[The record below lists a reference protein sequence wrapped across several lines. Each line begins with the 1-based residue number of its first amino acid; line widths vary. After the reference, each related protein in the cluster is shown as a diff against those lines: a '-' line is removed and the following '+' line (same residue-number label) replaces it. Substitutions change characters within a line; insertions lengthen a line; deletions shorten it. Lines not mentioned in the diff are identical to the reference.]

1 MKRLYLLLF
10 AFVAAWSASA
20 NPIDRQQARQ
30 QAEKFLES
38 KGIVISEEA
47 AARSLTHN
55 AMTSQSLYVF
65 NTAGNHGFVIVAGD
79 DRFEPIIGYTTQGRF
94 DESDLPVNF
103 KAWLEQAAAEIE
115 AAGKRP
121 AQALPASSP
130 KATISPVRI
139 HNAIQQLIITS
150 WNQGNTDNVYN
161 SHLPLVEGKRPC
173 TGCVATV
180 GAQVMYYYHKDLPIV
195 TQPVPGYKLTDGNGN
210 DASHGA
216 NTSADLPAI
225 QFKWDLMKTKYSY
238 KEPDAPNSEEEDA
251 VADLMLYCG
260 YAAHMNFGLAD
271 KHGGSS
277 ASISTLADGFS
288 KYFGFNPTT
297 WKTVTRSYY
306 SISEWDEI
314 IYNEL
319 ACGRPVIY
327 SGSYDGG
334 HAFICDGYDGAG
346 LYHFNWGWGG
356 SYNGYFKLQ
365 ATNPKGDSDISDM
378 GYIADNYCI
387 IGLQPN
393 KWPDI
398 YDPSSDDAWEVI
410 EVEGFVP
417 TIRSFSIDNTT
428 LSISLWNKSDNDYGF
443 GFALGELGDN
453 GSIQVIDTK
462 YESQQDNVLK
472 GWYYRSLSF
481 DVSTYGLSEGT
492 HKLVPLNKLKGE
504 TVWKMCTPTDSYY
517 EVIVSGGDYS
527 IIAHP
532 IEDLKV
538 NEFHLATGGTPG
550 YSQGINLSVTN
561 NGDNLEKELYVYVG
575 TAEDF
580 GKYSGYQ
587 KVRIAAG
594 NTKEYRLSISKLD
607 PGQYTL
613 RLVNGYNSNEVLA
626 QEEIT
631 ISQDLQATNFEVT
644 GKKYANKTL
653 RVDATVENHAGD
665 YAVPLYLFASTG
677 STKQFVYAAGSAIER
692 GSSEVVTFYFQPNKA
707 GLWNLWIA
715 TDKNGGNIIG
725 QSTVEVAE
733 SHSANLSVS
742 SEVQKLSGQTI
753 QAEKMVVN
761 VDVTNNGS
769 YAYDDV
775 IEVCLYKELEDNT
788 GIQVDLQKQEIL
800 LEPSAKTSLK
810 FTFDNLEDG
819 AGYFYYIY
827 YYSTENSQNKRYR
840 VSNYPAGYL
849 LHFKYTPDVI
859 LFADAN
865 VKALCVANWDTNGNG
880 ELSEVEAAAVTNLG
894 EVFKGNN
901 DIVSFDE
908 LVYFTGLNSINDE
921 AFWKC
926 KNLASIKI
934 PANVNRI
941 GSWAFLDCYKL
952 STLSLS
958 AAVTEIGWAAFSG
971 CQGLVAISVAD
982 ENPKYDSRANCNAII
997 ETATNK
1003 LIRGCQNTFIPE
1015 SVTAIDG
1022 NAFEGCETLTA
1033 ISIPESVISIGGRA
1047 FAGCRQLESANI
1059 PSGIT
1064 VIEESLFRYCDKLT
1078 SINIPEGVTEIGIFA
1093 FDGCSS
1099 LTSIT
1104 LPAGLEKIE
1113 PMAFFCSNLTSV
1125 TVGMLTPI
1133 ALTDGN
1139 DFGNHENA
1147 TLYVP
1152 AGCKAAYEAADY
1164 WKDFKEIVE
1173 IPAIKVND
1181 LSICKGGKNKL
1192 HVFMDNEEEIT
1203 AFQFDV
1209 EVPRGVTV
1217 TDVQFGNRKSD
1228 NHTVDFSEQPDGC
1241 YRVVGVSLQS
1251 APFSGNE
1258 GELVSI
1264 MLSADKDIEEGDYG
1278 IGIKNIVLTS
1288 LSKGKFYPVDANSI
1302 LTVLNQKQGDAD
1314 GDGVVDVA
1322 DIVAMVN
1329 YILNIS
1335 TSGFVFLAADIN
1347 ADGEVDVFDVMLG
1360 INLVLNR
1367 ENAAGSMAR
1376 ATDTGGCLEPMYMI
1390 TTDDNI
1396 RLEIA
1401 DAGKFT
1407 AFQFDVE
1414 VPEGTE
1420 LTDVVLTGSED
1431 THINRFD
1438 RIGENSYRVMAVSL
1452 ENNPLRTTTQGLL
1465 RLTLSGDSRFAVID
1479 NIKFVTTQGESVL
1492 FAVSQKESA
1501 TGIKEIGTRKDDVIY
1516 NISGSRVNAA
1526 RENLPKGTYIIN
1538 NTKVIIK

>member
-1 MKRLYLLLF
+1 MKRIYLLLF

-38 KGIVISEEA
+38 KGTFISEEA

-55 AMTSQSLYVF
+55 ATTSQSLYVF
-65 NTAGNHGFVIVAGD
+65 NTAGNQGFVIVAGD
-79 DRFEPIIGYTTQGRF
+79 DRFEPIIGYATQGRF

-121 AQALPASSP
+121 AQARPASSP

-139 HNAIQQLIITS
+139 HNDIQPLIITS

-173 TGCVATV
+173 TGCVAAA
-180 GAQVMYYYHKDLPIV
+180 GAQVMYYYHKDLPEV
-195 TQPVPGYKLTDGNGN
+195 TQPVPGYKLTDRNGN

-238 KEPDAPNSEEEDA
+238 KEPDTPNSEEEDA
-251 VADLMLYCG
+251 VADLMLYCA

-277 ASISTLADGFS
+277 ASTSTLADGFS

-297 WKTVTRSYY
+297 WKDVQRKDY

-314 IYNEL
+314 VYNEL
-319 ACGRPVIY
+319 ACGRPIIY

-393 KWPDI
+393 NWPDI
-398 YDPSSDDAWEVI
+398 YDPSSDDTWEVF

-472 GWYYRSLSF
+472 GWYYRSVTF
-481 DVSTYGLSEGT
+481 DVSTYGLSEGS

-504 TVWKMCTPTDSYY
+504 TVWKMCTPTDSYF

-594 NTKEYRLSISKLD
+594 NTKEYRVTISKLD
-607 PGQYTL
+607 PGQYTI
-613 RLVNGYNSNEVLA
+613 RLLSSHNSEEALA

-665 YAVPLYLFASTG
+665 YAVPLYLLASTG
-677 STKQFVYAAGSAIER
+677 SSKKQLFYAAGSAIER
-692 GSSEVVTFYFQPNKA
+692 GGSEVVTFYFQPTKS

-715 TDKNGGNIIG
+715 TDSKGENIIG
-725 QSTVEVAE
+725 QSTVEVEE
-733 SHSANLSVS
+733 SHPAKLDIS
-742 SEVQKLSGQTI
+742 SEIQKLSGLTI

-761 VDVTNNGS
+761 VNVTNNGS

-775 IEVCLYKELEDNT
+775 IEVRLYKELEDNSGT
-788 GIQVDLQKQEIL
+788 QVDLQKQEIL

-827 YYSTENSQNKRYR
+827 YYSTENSQNKRYT

-849 LHFKYTPDVI
+849 FHFKYTPDATPGDSNGDGTVNAADI
-859 LFADAN
+859 VDVVNYIMGNQSSGFNEAAADAN
-865 VKALCVANWDTNGNG
+865 
-880 ELSEVEAAAVTNLG
+880 
-894 EVFKGNN
+894 
-901 DIVSFDE
+901 
-908 LVYFTGLNSINDE
+908 
-921 AFWKC
+921 
-926 KNLASIKI
+926 
-934 PANVNRI
+934 
-941 GSWAFLDCYKL
+941 
-952 STLSLS
+952 
-958 AAVTEIGWAAFSG
+958 
-971 CQGLVAISVAD
+971 
-982 ENPKYDSRANCNAII
+982 
-997 ETATNK
+997 
-1003 LIRGCQNTFIPE
+1003 
-1015 SVTAIDG
+1015 
-1022 NAFEGCETLTA
+1022 
-1033 ISIPESVISIGGRA
+1033 
-1047 FAGCRQLESANI
+1047 
-1059 PSGIT
+1059 
-1064 VIEESLFRYCDKLT
+1064 
-1078 SINIPEGVTEIGIFA
+1078 
-1093 FDGCSS
+1093 
-1099 LTSIT
+1099 
-1104 LPAGLEKIE
+1104 
-1113 PMAFFCSNLTSV
+1113 
-1125 TVGMLTPI
+1125 
-1133 ALTDGN
+1133 
-1139 DFGNHENA
+1139 
-1147 TLYVP
+1147 
-1152 AGCKAAYEAADY
+1152 
-1164 WKDFKEIVE
+1164 
-1173 IPAIKVND
+1173 
-1181 LSICKGGKNKL
+1181 
-1192 HVFMDNEEEIT
+1192 
-1203 AFQFDV
+1203 
-1209 EVPRGVTV
+1209 
-1217 TDVQFGNRKSD
+1217 
-1228 NHTVDFSEQPDGC
+1228 
-1241 YRVVGVSLQS
+1241 
-1251 APFSGNE
+1251 
-1258 GELVSI
+1258 
-1264 MLSADKDIEEGDYG
+1264 
-1278 IGIKNIVLTS
+1278 
-1288 LSKGKFYPVDANSI
+1288 
-1302 LTVLNQKQGDAD
+1302 
-1314 GDGVVDVA
+1314 GDGVVNAA
-1322 DIVAMVN
+1322 DIVAIVN
-1329 YILNIS
+1329 
-1335 TSGFVFLAADIN
+1335 
-1347 ADGEVDVFDVMLG
+1347 
-1360 INLVLNR
+1360 
-1367 ENAAGSMAR
+1367 
-1376 ATDTGGCLEPMYMI
+1376 MI
-1390 TTDDNI
+1390 MGN
-1396 RLEIA
+1396 
-1401 DAGKFT
+1401 
-1407 AFQFDVE
+1407 
-1414 VPEGTE
+1414 
-1420 LTDVVLTGSED
+1420 
-1431 THINRFD
+1431 
-1438 RIGENSYRVMAVSL
+1438 
-1452 ENNPLRTTTQGLL
+1452 
-1465 RLTLSGDSRFAVID
+1465 
-1479 NIKFVTTQGESVL
+1479 
-1492 FAVSQKESA
+1492 
-1501 TGIKEIGTRKDDVIY
+1501 
-1516 NISGSRVNAA
+1516 
-1526 RENLPKGTYIIN
+1526 
-1538 NTKVIIK
+1538 